1 MNSQNDR
8 QEILRVS
15 RSREQAKESYDRMSR
30 FYDYFAGIFEK
41 RFRNMALER
50 MCIKEGEMILE
61 AGSGTGK
68 CLKKIAES
76 VGETGKAFGIDIS
89 SGMLEVTGER
99 LERAG
104 LSDRVV
110 LQLGDAAKLPFDDR
124 SFDGV
129 FSSFTLELF
138 DTPDITVVL
147 DEVRRVLRPGGRL
160 GIVSMSKEDGD
171 SILLKLYEW
180 FHEKFPEYVDCRP
193 IYVERS
199 LRNAGFE
206 IRHKEKVNMFG
217 LPGEIVVAGEP
228 AVMNS

>member
-1 MNSQNDR
+1 MNTNNDR
-8 QEILRVS
+8 QKILRVS
-15 RSREQAKESYDRMSR
+15 RSREQARESYDRMSGL
-30 FYDYFAGIFEK
+30 YDYFAGIFEK
-41 RFRNMALER
+41 RFRNMALEG
-50 MCIKEGEMILE
+50 MCIKKGEKILE
-61 AGSGTGK
+61 AGFGTGQ
-68 CLKKIAES
+68 CLKQIAES
-76 VGETGKAFGIDIS
+76 VGETGRAYGIDIS
-89 SGMLEVTGER
+89 SGMLEAARKR
-99 LERAG
+99 LEKAG
-104 LSDRVV
+104 LAGRVV

-138 DTPDITVVL
+138 DTPDIPVVL

-180 FHEKFPEYVDCRP
+180 FHEKFPKYVDCRP
-193 IYVERS
+193 IYAERS

-217 LPGEIVVAGEP
+217 LPGEIVVAEEP
-228 AVMNS
+228 AVMNA